1 MQEELIDRYGEM
13 PAQTLALLETH
24 RLRLAGRA
32 LGLAKLDAGPAAIQ
46 LQFVP
51 NPPIDPAGIIRL
63 LQSDRSFK
71 LAGQDKL
78 LWKKETTN
86 LKERTAAV
94 RELFRRLAPAPKR

>member
-1 MQEELIDRYGEM
+1 MQEELIDRYGDM
-13 PAQTLALLETH
+13 PPQTLALMETH
-24 RLRLAGRA
+24 RLRLAGRV

-51 NPPIDPAGIIRL
+51 NPPIDPAKIIHL

-78 LWKKETTN
+78 LWQKPTAN
-86 LKERTAAV
+86 LTERIVAV
-94 RELFRRLAPAPKR
+94 KELFHKLKT

>member
-1 MQEELIDRYGEM
+1 M
-13 PAQTLALLETH
+13 PAQTLALMETH
-24 RLRLAGRA
+24 RLRLAGRT

-78 LWKKETTN
+78 LWKKETAN
-86 LKERTAAV
+86 LSDRVAAV
-94 RELFRRLAPAPKR
+94 RELFRKLAPQR

>member
-13 PAQTLALLETH
+13 PAQTLALMETH

-51 NPPIDPAGIIRL
+51 NPPIDPAKIIRL

-78 LWKKETTN
+78 LWQKPSAN
-86 LKERTAAV
+86 LKERVGAV
-94 RELFRRLAPAPKR
+94 KELFLKLKP

>member
-1 MQEELIDRYGEM
+1 M
-13 PAQTLALLETH
+13 PPQTLALVETH
-24 RLRLAGRA
+24 RLRLAGRP

-51 NPPIDPAGIIRL
+51 NPPIDPAKIIRL

-78 LWKKETTN
+78 LWQKPTAN
-86 LKERTAAV
+86 LKERVDAV
-94 RELFRRLAPAPKR
+94 KALFMKLNPCTKK